1 MSDIKLNSWMMWP
14 GSPTW
19 VGLPP
24 GSTIFTAISP
34 IQNCPGGG
42 GTCRGRGSPWQILQL
57 ARNVVV
63 IHVKLVHHMKLV
75 ATQGK
80 SAIAT
85 TLTLENADQIVST
98 HHAQGSKI
106 GTISFN
112 NVDQIVSTHHAQGPK
127 TKNISLVN
135 VGQKV
140 STHYAQNRKARLRG
154 LRVSRGAAVSCI
166 QYLIFPR

>member
-1 MSDIKLNSWMMWP
+1 MSDIRIDSWMMWP
-14 GSPTW
+14 ISTTPAG
-19 VGLPP
+19 VPP
-24 GSTIFTAISP
+24 RSRNITASLAIHHARS
-34 IQNCPGGG
+34 G
-42 GTCRGRGSPWQILQL
+42 GTRRRVWGSWQNFQL
-57 ARNVVV
+57 ARSRVV
-63 IHVKLVHHMKLV
+63 IHVKLVHHMKSV

-140 STHYAQNRKARLRG
+140 STHHAQNRKARLRG